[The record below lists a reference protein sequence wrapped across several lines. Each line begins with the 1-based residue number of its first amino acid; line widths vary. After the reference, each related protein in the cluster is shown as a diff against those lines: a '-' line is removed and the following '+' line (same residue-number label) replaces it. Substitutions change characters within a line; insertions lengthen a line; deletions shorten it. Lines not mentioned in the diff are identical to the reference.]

1 MTKGTAFWNPWLKQ
15 VKWIDFED
23 KDFDACGLGYDNTRD
38 EKVYK
43 ILGSFMC
50 RREVAIYDC
59 TSQAF
64 KFIDTPNEDWSITD
78 VQRSSVSLNGNL
90 YWISPIPDKF
100 DFCEFLIR
108 SFDFSR
114 DIFKPFCLLP
124 CRKMDFCDLLVL
136 QVFNE
141 NRLSLLKQCY
151 KTRKV
156 EIWVTKKKIDSSNY
170 NSGEEVVWISLL
182 TFPSSNLPN
191 LCNKRYDIS
200 YFIYDKTTLIM
211 CCGDDGGGTPCI
223 YIVRGDFFKKI
234 QINSGVFRCCHCI
247 YAPNFIPVPLEII
260 GLDGVDPTIK
270 LRVLDSSGIP
280 YREKNSAYI
289 TITACDEF
297 LFCNSWNNPQ
307 GTALWNPWLKQVKW
321 IEYEDKGFHVCGL
334 GYDNTRDEKAYKI
347 LGSFMCL
354 REESSYEYHQRVAI
368 YECASHA
375 FKFIDTGN
383 EHWPLSDVERLSVS
397 LNGNLYW
404 LHVIPGTVGIFIR
417 CFDFSRSREI
427 LKLLCLAPCG
437 KLDESDVLVLQVFN
451 ENRLS
456 LLKQYCYVTRKVEIW
471 VTKKK
476 ITSNNSG
483 EEVVWIR
490 LLTLQPSGTP
500 CIYIVRGDLFKKIQI
515 DSGVYRCCHCVYAPN
530 FIPVPLGFRLLA

>member
-1 MTKGTAFWNPWLKQ
+1 MVPLPRELEEDILSRLPAQSLVRFRSVCKRWNALFYEKGFINHHFARARPQFICMTNSNIYSIDIIGLDGVDPTINLLDLPSKPYYRKLDFNCISITTCDGFLFCNSFPIAFVFFCPGMTKGTALWNPWLKQ
-15 VKWIDFED
+15 VKWNDFED
-23 KDFDACGLGYDNTRD
+23 KDFDAC
-38 EKVYK
+38 
-43 ILGSFMC
+43 
-50 RREVAIYDC
+50 VAIYDC

-90 YWISPIPDKF
+90 YWISPIPVKF

-247 YAPNFIPVPLEII
+247 YAPNFIPVPL
-260 GLDGVDPTIK
+260 
-270 LRVLDSSGIP
+270 
-280 YREKNSAYI
+280 
-289 TITACDEF
+289 
-297 LFCNSWNNPQ
+297 
-307 GTALWNPWLKQVKW
+307 
-321 IEYEDKGFHVCGL
+321 
-334 GYDNTRDEKAYKI
+334 
-347 LGSFMCL
+347 GSDC
-354 REESSYEYHQRVAI
+354 
-368 YECASHA
+368 
-375 FKFIDTGN
+375 KPN
-383 EHWPLSDVERLSVS
+383 
-397 LNGNLYW
+397 
-404 LHVIPGTVGIFIR
+404 
-417 CFDFSRSREI
+417 
-427 LKLLCLAPCG
+427 
-437 KLDESDVLVLQVFN
+437 
-451 ENRLS
+451 
-456 LLKQYCYVTRKVEIW
+456 
-471 VTKKK
+471 
-476 ITSNNSG
+476 
-483 EEVVWIR
+483 
-490 LLTLQPSGTP
+490 
-500 CIYIVRGDLFKKIQI
+500 
-515 DSGVYRCCHCVYAPN
+515 N
-530 FIPVPLGFRLLA
+530 FITFS